1 MSSKFFMS
9 SRFSLVALWIALFSL
24 LAAMTMAPGLTP
36 ALADEGSLL
45 NVSEKEAGSE
55 DGEDDDEDE
64 DDDDED
70 EDEDDQSES

>member
-1 MSSKFFMS
+1 MS
-9 SRFSLVALWIALFSL
+9 SRCSLVALWIALLSS

-45 NVSEKEAGSE
+45 NVSEEEAGSE
-55 DGEDDDEDE
+55 DGEDDDEDD

-70 EDEDDQSES
+70 EDDQSDS